1 MLMVGRSYG
10 VFGEFIIFGLVLVF
24 FVDEIKWYLKVLDL
38 MMEFISVGVISGVM
52 GNFAY
57 VFLELEELVCEFLGL
72 KIVNI
77 NN

>member
-52 GNFAY
+52 GNFVY

-77 NN
+77 SN